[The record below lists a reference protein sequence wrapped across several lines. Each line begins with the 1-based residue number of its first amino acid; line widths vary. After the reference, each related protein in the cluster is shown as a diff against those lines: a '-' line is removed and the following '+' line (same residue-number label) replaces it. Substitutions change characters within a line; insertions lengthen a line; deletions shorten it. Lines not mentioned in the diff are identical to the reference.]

1 MNKYKKYLSKKE
13 YIIFLLALIITLS
26 SFSYAFFLSI
36 DTFNNNI
43 ATTECF
49 NITLQDKND
58 IYLDKTYP
66 LSEEEGT
73 NLRPYTFTIKNV
85 CKESADYQVNIET
98 FSSST
103 LNTQYLRVKVDNTPS
118 SKLGLLEED
127 TEYINPNIGESNKII
142 DGSLLSNE
150 EVTYNIRLWID
161 EDATVEQSSNKIY
174 SAKVVV
180 KALENKTDVM
190 VAYYYDG
197 EKKNVPP
204 LKSNGYILTN
214 LECINADGEWDDKEW
229 KLSISNF
236 SNKVKCQLSFSNNSD
251 NKIIELNPNGG
262 LVSTQ
267 YLKRQ
272 NGTQLGEIPI
282 PVKEGMIFDGWY
294 KNIELTDSVDS
305 TTEVTN
311 DITTLYAK
319 YKTQSSIINLGTGT
333 SFNIQTLAPDVDYT
347 KLTVD
352 NFIIGTTSASQNIAN
367 FTNGNSYKLST
378 GGFTGFTLNKSY
390 NNTTGIL
397 TISGNSYTTWV
408 WISNNNYSTSVS
420 TADSK
425 TYGTVS
431 TFAYLILD

>member
-1 MNKYKKYLSKKE
+1 M
-13 YIIFLLALIITLS
+13 
-26 SFSYAFFLSI
+26 
-36 DTFNNNI
+36 
-43 ATTECF
+43 
-49 NITLQDKND
+49 
-58 IYLDKTYP
+58 
-66 LSEEEGT
+66 
-73 NLRPYTFTIKNV
+73 
-85 CKESADYQVNIET
+85 
-98 FSSST
+98 
-103 LNTQYLRVKVDNTPS
+103 
-118 SKLGLLEED
+118 EED